1 MASDTLLTAL
11 LGSEFGIRGVAD
23 IVAEGLRGIV
33 AANRLR
39 QLFPGVTISTADA
52 LDVLGI
58 VRAAYNRAQTIDT
71 LTPDLPFSRQELPV
85 VEWFADLPTRDTEV
99 IAMSRTALPEVSGAG
114 GMRGTLEVTIG
125 MRLSDAPSAIPDILR
140 ERLQSH
146 IVSAL
151 ATDPSIAERIP
162 SIRTPL
168 SEFELTEIGGL
179 LLLFSVVPLRRF

>member
-33 AANRLR
+33 AVQRLR
-39 QLFPGVTISTADA
+39 QLFPGVSITNRDA

-58 VRAAYNRAQTIDT
+58 VRQAYNRAQTIDDLNPT
-71 LTPDLPFSRQELPV
+71 LPFSRQEMPV
-85 VEWFADLPTRDTEV
+85 VQWFADLPTRDTEV
-99 IAMSRTALPEVSGAG
+99 VAMSTVPLPEVSGVG
-114 GMRGTLEVTIG
+114 GMRGRLDVTIG
-125 MRLSDAPSAIPDILR
+125 MRLGDTPDFIPNIVR
-140 ERLQSH
+140 ERLQAH

-162 SIRTPL
+162 SLRTPL
-168 SEFELTEIGGL
+168 GELELTEVGGL
-179 LLLFSVVPLRRF
+179 LLLFSVVPLRRT